1 VARLGGGPGPLRP
14 ALATLAALLVAA
26 LSAGCVSM
34 PTGGPVQSYPVTQGT
49 GAPNQ
54 PNVQFQPQPPGDGWN
69 PSQIVEGFLAA
80 SAAFG
85 ANGQVVQQYLTTD
98 EWNSWKNSWSALVY
112 KSGPDVTAATYPPGV
127 KKPTTATVKV
137 TGKIQ
142 ANLQGSGSYS
152 VPSASSQD
160 GADAPDAFQ
169 LQKVGSQWRI
179 SYAPPELLLTS
190 SSFQNDY
197 QLRNLYF
204 FDPLSKY
211 LVPDP
216 VYVPVAATQG
226 DLMHGL
232 VQDLITPPADWLS
245 GGATATAFPKGT
257 KIADVT
263 LNGVTAVVNLTGT
276 ITRANSMVL
285 LRVSAQLWST
295 LSSQSGSS
303 GQPVQSIELLLNGRP
318 WAPPGKNSAV
328 QPSAQ
333 YHPPQ
338 GSSSEFYY
346 VDSAGYLVGR
356 TASNDQSGRLSK
368 IGTGFSQI
376 AVSPDG
382 DYVAALRGHT
392 LYGGVATG
400 PLFERGT
407 GYVSLSWDVNDNLW
421 ASTGGRIV
429 MFRASAGTQQPLGP
443 MVPVTVNTRSQNPV
457 EPPFTSLKVAPD
469 GVRVAI
475 VEADGTSLTF
485 GAISGQQGPNP
496 QIMLSTVLDTLPAS
510 APDNATFTGLSWY
523 GSDNVITLATP
534 DPVVTEY
541 PVSGGGSTSIPTDPD
556 MQTITASAG
565 QPLITSL
572 PHGLMASDASLS
584 GSWMSIGNNDVPI
597 SGSIPT
603 YPG

>member
-1 VARLGGGPGPLRP
+1 MARGRRGTLRP
-14 ALATLAALLVAA
+14 ALATMAALLFAS

-54 PNVQFQPQPPGDGWN
+54 PNVQFQPQPPGTGWN

-85 ANGQVVQQYLTTD
+85 TSGQIVDQYLTSPERNT
-98 EWNSWKNSWSALVY
+98 WKTYWSALVY
-112 KSGPDVTAATYPPGV
+112 KSGPYVTQATYPHGV
-127 KKPTTATVKV
+127 KNPSTATVRV
-137 TGKIQ
+137 TGEIQ
-142 ANLQGSGSYS
+142 ASLQGSGTYS
-152 VPSASSQD
+152 VRSASSQD
-160 GADAPDAFQ
+160 GADQPDAFQ
-169 LQKVGSQWRI
+169 LQKVGGQWRI
-179 SYAPPELLLTS
+179 DYAPLQLLLTS
-190 SSFQNDY
+190 SAFQNDY

-204 FDPLSKY
+204 FDPLNRY

-216 VYVPVAATQG
+216 VYVPLAATQG

-232 VQDLITPPADWLS
+232 VQDLIKPPGDWLS
-245 GGATATAFPKGT
+245 GGATGTAFPQGT
-257 KIADVT
+257 KIAGVT
-263 LNGVTAVVNLTGT
+263 LNGVTAVVNLTGS
-276 ITRANSMVL
+276 ITTASSATL

-295 LSSQSGSS
+295 LSTQDGSS

-318 WAPPGKNSAV
+318 WPPPGKNNAV

-333 YHPPQ
+333 YHPAQ
-338 GSSSEFYY
+338 GSSSTFYY
-346 VDSAGYLVGR
+346 LDADGYLVDR
-356 TASNDQSGRLSK
+356 TASSDQSGRLSK

-392 LYGGVATG
+392 LYGGLTNG
-400 PLFERGT
+400 PLSERGT

-421 ASTGGRIV
+421 ASTGERIV
-429 MFRASAGTQQPLGP
+429 MFRASTGTRQPLGP
-443 MVPVTVNTRSQNPV
+443 MTAVTVNTRSQNPV
-457 EPPFTSLKVAPD
+457 EPPFTNLKVAPD

-475 VEADGTSLTF
+475 VEADGTFLTF
-485 GAISGQQGPNP
+485 GAISGQRGPNP
-496 QIMLSTVLDTLPAS
+496 QIMLSTVQDALPAS
-510 APDNATFTGLSWY
+510 ASDNATFTGLSWY

-541 PVSGGGSTSIPTDPD
+541 PVSGGDSTTIPSDAD
-556 MQTITASAG
+556 MQSITASAG

-572 PHGLMASDASLS
+572 PHGLLASNASLS
-584 GSWMSIGNNDVPI
+584 GSWMPVGDNNVPI